1 MKGMETFY
9 RRMAQSRRCAIR
21 CGGDG
26 GFVPHTK
33 GPVKTDKKNIAF
45 CCGKA
50 AAMTDRLLLFICRQA
65 NFFYRKWPSHG
76 GGPVLT
82 VPLLCVAEWTHTLAS
97 ERAHTTNDYGKRRY
111 T

>member
-1 MKGMETFY
+1 MEEMETFY

-33 GPVKTDKKNIAF
+33 GPVKTDKKISLSVDE
-45 CCGKA
+45 K
-50 AAMTDRLLLFICRQA
+50 QP
-65 NFFYRKWPSHG
+65 PSEIFLSQVALSRG
-76 GGPVLT
+76 RTSLDSAIV
-82 VPLLCVAEWTHTLAS
+82 VCVAEWTHTLAS